1 MGFRCLA
8 QRKRCV
14 LPIHDDFRMFFH
26 VVLFT
31 WRPGTTADEVDS
43 AAKALERHFAHT
55 PGLIG
60 FDMGKDEGLRSG
72 QFGAELGLTSEKADF
87 CVVMRFDGVESWNAY
102 NADQAHREVVRQS
115 TGKLL
120 ARRISVQ
127 FQV

>member
-1 MGFRCLA
+1 
-8 QRKRCV
+8 
-14 LPIHDDFRMFFH
+14 MFFH

-31 WRPGTTADEVDS
+31 WRPGTPTDDVDS
-43 AAKALERHFAHT
+43 ATRALERLFAET

-87 CVVMRFDGVESWNAY
+87 CVVMRFDRADSWHAY

-115 TGKLL
+115 VGKLF
-120 ARRISVQ
+120 ARRVSVQ